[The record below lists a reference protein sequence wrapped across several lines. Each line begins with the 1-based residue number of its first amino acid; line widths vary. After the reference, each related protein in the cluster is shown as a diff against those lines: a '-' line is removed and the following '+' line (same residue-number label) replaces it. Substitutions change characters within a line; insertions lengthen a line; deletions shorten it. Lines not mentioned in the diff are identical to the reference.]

1 MSFKSNADCNED
13 ADRESNMGDTFADRV
28 EITCVNAENKQW
40 TENDV
45 GDDEEKVSYTETGK
59 KMVENALHGF
69 LTQDNQAEQVP
80 N

>member
-13 ADRESNMGDTFADRV
+13 TDRESNMGETFTDRV

-45 GDDEEKVSYTETGK
+45 GDDEEKVSHTETGK
-59 KMVENALHGF
+59 KMVENSLHRF
-69 LTQDNQAEQVP
+69 LTQDYQAE
-80 N
+80 

>member
-59 KMVENALHGF
+59 KMVETTLHRF
-69 LTQDNQAEQVP
+69 LTQDYQAE
-80 N
+80 